1 MAVVKPSF
9 RWGISS
15 RSENHA
21 QFRFCCSVLPFMYT
35 SGSTRES
42 GHTAVNTLV
51 AGSGLATLAVSLVT
65 DGHTPAS
72 GRTSVTTQAVIRHSL
87 AGRHSTSI
95 CALMTLPGNLI
106 PKRTSQLFSLI
117 PLLGLNR
124 IEIQFQS
131 KEETPDGQYGGT

>member
-1 MAVVKPSF
+1 
-9 RWGISS
+9 
-15 RSENHA
+15 
-21 QFRFCCSVLPFMYT
+21 MYT

-72 GRTSVTTQAVIRHSL
+72 GRTSVTTQAVTRHSL
-87 AGRHSTSI
+87 AGQHSTSI

-106 PKRTSQLFSLI
+106 PKRTSQPFSLV
-117 PLLGLNR
+117 PLLGLNQ

-131 KEETPDGQYGGT
+131 KEETQDGQYGGT